1 MIDRIGAGVV
11 EQTGVLDLIE
21 RVFNEFE
28 APEYS
33 PAGIREFRDF
43 IALDAVQ
50 KRLENGEL
58 LMWGYWADGKIAGMI
73 ATKPPCHVSLLFVDK
88 DYHRRGI
95 AKKLYQTT
103 LDHYRENSDCRE
115 MTVNSSPYAVPV
127 YHRLGFVDTDGE
139 QTVNGLRFTPMKH
152 VFR

>member
-1 MIDRIGAGVV
+1 MIDRIGADVV

-58 LMWGYWADGKIAGMI
+58 LMWGYWADDKIVGMI

-88 DYHRRGI
+88 GYHRRGI

-103 LDHYRENSDCRE
+103 LDHYRENSDWRE

-139 QTVNGLRFTPMKH
+139 QVVNGLRFTPMRH